1 MIRTRLRY
9 HRPRHP
15 DQATEL
21 LAEHHGHVAVLA
33 GGSQLLPRM
42 NRGELN
48 VAHVMDL
55 RGMGLRGI
63 ERNHGRVRLGAMVT
77 YDDALASPL
86 LAESVPLLPRVARG
100 VTGGRQLTGHAT
112 LVGALSHAFPG
123 ADMPGALTALN
134 ATVELH
140 GPAGTRET
148 PIEEF
153 LLGAQHIDR
162 RAGEFVTGVTVDS
175 LLRSGYCKV
184 KHATGSW
191 PIATASAID
200 DGDTFT
206 VTLGAVQARP
216 LRVIIPDPTPA
227 AVAQAVDAAVTAP
240 WTDVLA
246 SGHYR
251 ARIASVV
258 ARRALTELQQQGI
271 RS

>member
-9 HRPRHP
+9 HRPRRP
-15 DQATEL
+15 DEAANL
-21 LAEHHGHVAVLA
+21 LAEHHGQVAVLA

-42 NRGELN
+42 HRGEIDI
-48 VAHVMDL
+48 AHVVDL
-55 RGMGLRGI
+55 RGLDLRGI
-63 ERNHGRVRLGAMVT
+63 ERSNGRVRLGAMVT
-77 YDDALASPL
+77 YDDAMASRL
-86 LAESVPLLPRVARG
+86 LAESVPLVPRVARG

-112 LVGALSHAFPG
+112 LVGALGHAFPG
-123 ADMPGALTALN
+123 TDMPGALTALN

-140 GPAGTRET
+140 GPGGARET

-153 LLGAQHIDR
+153 LLGAEHIDL
-162 RAGEFVTGVTVDS
+162 RAGEFIAAVTVDCMPH
-175 LLRSGYCKV
+175 SGYCKV

-191 PIATASAID
+191 PIATASAVD
-200 DGDTFT
+200 DGDTLA

-216 LRVIIPDPTPA
+216 VRILLRDSAPA
-227 AVAQAVDAAVTAP
+227 MVTQAVDAAVTDP

-246 SGHYR
+246 SGDYR

-258 ARRALTELQQQGI
+258 AWRALTELQQGI